1 MSKVQMIGNITK
13 ITKTGGKAFAQV
25 IMQIPVNKI
34 DMVPTGEVNIS
45 IEASQSD
52 VFDAIES
59 GKRK

>member
-13 ITKTGGKAFAQV
+13 ITKTGGKVFAQV

-45 IEASQSD
+45 IEATQSD
-52 VFDAIES
+52 VFDQIES
-59 GKRK
+59 VKRK